1 LASFEK
7 EDDGSTFDELAANAV
22 MIAGVLVGMYAICA
36 YWITG

>member
-7 EDDGSTFDELAANAV
+7 EDDGSTLDAAANAL
-22 MIAGVLVGMYAICA
+22 MIAGLLVGMYAIYA